1 MTLIELAIAFV
12 VNHPGVTSATIG
24 PRTVEQLVS
33 QLPATDVTLS
43 ADALDRIDELVAPG
57 VTINPEDNS
66 YGAAELT
73 QSARRR
79 WPCPSAGRGS
89 SDPA

>member
-33 QLPATDVTLS
+33 QLPAADVTLS
-43 ADALDRIDELVAPG
+43 PTPSTASMNSSRRESPSTLRTTATAP
-57 VTINPEDNS
+57 
-66 YGAAELT
+66 
-73 QSARRR
+73 
-79 WPCPSAGRGS
+79 PS
-89 SDPA
+89 